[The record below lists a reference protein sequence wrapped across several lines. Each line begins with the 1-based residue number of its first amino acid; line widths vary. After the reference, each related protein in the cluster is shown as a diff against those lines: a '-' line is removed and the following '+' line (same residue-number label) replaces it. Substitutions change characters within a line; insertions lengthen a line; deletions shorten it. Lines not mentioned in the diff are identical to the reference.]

1 MVQEFRYIIIVSVK
15 LPICRSL
22 STGIFPPHTIALLG
36 TGTNTGRGTIAISFF
51 SPTNLPI
58 MEYEVAEERSWGI
71 GDVEAPK
78 ELEVTFGKGLCGTL
92 AFPHA
97 ESDPDY
103 LQKGFAPS
111 TGKIALILHGQ
122 GGHRNYCY
130 QKMVAHK
137 LAAELGMYSLRIDFR
152 GSGSLAENADT
163 DAGRLL
169 LQDLEDIDAAVDF
182 IRDGEKHHVGVDFLL
197 LSIIAHSRGGVAM
210 FLWACKQQELL
221 KSTKTAASAVVVP
234 NLINCS
240 LRFRSHTILDRY
252 NFVGPDEIDVITL
265 KALRHGKY
273 VDTIIPKDEIMSLA
287 TADLTPIEK
296 LSPEWSVL
304 SIYGTRDDIIPKE
317 DCAYFANALN
327 RGRYTHHLE
336 LIDDADH
343 NFFGV
348 HPIEDE
354 DDQQRL
360 NRYALPVTKNKLVNF
375 NYLVSATVIKYLRFD
390 QELLRFNARAAK
402 IGGVPRVKAIDGIA
416 NCRDVGGWKIDVP
429 RFRVT
434 QNENAKYYVRAGY
447 VFRCANTA
455 ALTKNGAKTLRDLK
469 IDTVY
474 DLRSIEECNKDVF
487 PEAAFEIA
495 SITRVHSPVFRH
507 EDYSPEQIALR
518 FSNLITSWHT
528 YVHVYDQMLANGQ
541 ELFRRMFE
549 HVRDRPDH
557 PFMFHCTAGKDRT
570 GVFAMLLLRLVGV
583 DRQTIIKEYELT
595 TLGLKPDH
603 EKIRQ
608 LFISGLE
615 KMKSKGLSALENSIV
630 QGRSNWTFEKDG
642 FDNLISSR
650 SEAMLATLELLD
662 TSYGG
667 IVNYMLKYLSF
678 SDAEIEQIFK
688 NLVCVVDQGAEPEVQ
703 EDVLYATSKF

>member
-1 MVQEFRYIIIVSVK
+1 
-15 LPICRSL
+15 
-22 STGIFPPHTIALLG
+22 
-36 TGTNTGRGTIAISFF
+36 
-51 SPTNLPI
+51 
-58 MEYEVAEERSWGI
+58 MEYEIADDKTIGI

-78 ELEVTFGKGLCGTL
+78 ELEVSFGKGLVGTL

-97 ESDPDY
+97 ETDPDY

-111 TGKIALILHGQ
+111 TAKIALILHGQ
-122 GGHRNYCY
+122 GGHRDYCY

-152 GSGSLAENADT
+152 GCGSLAENADPQV
-163 DAGRLL
+163 GRLL
-169 LQDLEDIDAAVDF
+169 LQDVEDIDAAVDF
-182 IRDGEKHHVGVDFLL
+182 IRDGKKHQVGVNFLL

-221 KSTKTAASAVVVP
+221 KSSKTAASAVVVP

-240 LRFRSHTILDRY
+240 LRYRSYTVRERY
-252 NFVGPDEIDVITL
+252 GFIDEEGFESITQ
-265 KALRHGKY
+265 KALRYGKY
-273 VDTIIPKDEIMSLA
+273 VDTAIPKEELLGLA
-287 TADLTPIEK
+287 TADLSPIEN

-304 SIYGTRDDIIPKE
+304 SIYGTQDDIISKE

-336 LIDDADH
+336 LIVDADH
-343 NFFGV
+343 NFYGV
-348 HPIEDE
+348 EEVEDE
-354 DDQQRL
+354 EDQKRL
-360 NRYALPVTKNKLVNF
+360 NRYGLPVTKNKYVNF
-375 NYLVSATVIKYLRFD
+375 NYLVSATVVKYLRYD
-390 QELLRFNARAAK
+390 QELLRFNAWAAK
-402 IGGVPRVKAIDGIA
+402 IGSVPRVKSIDGIA

-429 RFRVT
+429 TFQVSK
-434 QNENAKYYVRAGY
+434 NETAKYYVRPGY
-447 VFRCANTA
+447 IFRCANTA
-455 ALTKNGAKTLRDLK
+455 GLTIAGAKTLKDLK

-474 DLRSIEECNKDVF
+474 DLRSIEECNKDGF
-487 PEAAFEIA
+487 PDAAFESA
-495 SITRVHSPVFRH
+495 DITRIHSPVFKH

-528 YVHVYDQMLANGQ
+528 YVHVYDQMLSNGQ

-549 HVRDRPDH
+549 HVRDYPDR

-595 TLGLKPDH
+595 TIGLKPDH

-608 LFISGLE
+608 KYISGLE
-615 KMKSKGLSALENSIV
+615 KMKAKGVGALEEMIV
-630 QGRSNWTFEKDG
+630 QGRKNWTFEKDG

-662 TSYGG
+662 SSYGG
-667 IVNYMLKYLSF
+667 ILNYMRKYLNFTDS
-678 SDAEIEQIFK
+678 EIQQIFR
-688 NLVCVVDQGAEPEVQ
+688 NLVCVIDLDIESEVQ
-703 EDVLYATSKF
+703 EDPYYETSKF